1 MNIGIGVN
9 QQAGLLL
16 SPSNHLVIPLASSRF
31 SPTSIMSSIDS
42 PDEGRQSKSR
52 RTLSTQ
58 DVTSSLSSQSSV
70 SSSLSS
76 SSSIPSSLAAVARAA
91 SPAENSTSLQRTK
104 MFVPLAR
111 PDDSLWL
118 APPVCLVRQQIEV
131 VAFPPQAIQALD
143 KPSFSRGGR
152 LDRILARHGHV
163 VGVRC
168 GWCAHLPMKSRARGA
183 ISFPESISVLHQT
196 IRNFKRYHF
205 NGCTCM
211 PNDITEKMRKFD
223 EKPKA
228 HQSRKGSETYWLQSA
243 RELGLVD
250 CGGED
255 KGIRF
260 HQDVL
265 KARQE
270 EAIAKKE
277 TGIVDEEGLSSNK
290 KRYEAAPEIN
300 SASSPCHDMDMLS
313 MLAAVA
319 QTTSK
324 ANSSYSSDANN
335 AGAKNSS
342 LPFRKRKLSLASI
355 KKTAA
360 KQA

>member
-1 MNIGIGVN
+1 
-9 QQAGLLL
+9 
-16 SPSNHLVIPLASSRF
+16 
-31 SPTSIMSSIDS
+31 
-42 PDEGRQSKSR
+42 
-52 RTLSTQ
+52 
-58 DVTSSLSSQSSV
+58 
-70 SSSLSS
+70 
-76 SSSIPSSLAAVARAA
+76 
-91 SPAENSTSLQRTK
+91 
-104 MFVPLAR
+104 
-111 PDDSLWL
+111 
-118 APPVCLVRQQIEV
+118 
-131 VAFPPQAIQALD
+131 
-143 KPSFSRGGR
+143 
-152 LDRILARHGHV
+152 
-163 VGVRC
+163 
-168 GWCAHLPMKSRARGA
+168 
-183 ISFPESISVLHQT
+183 
-196 IRNFKRYHF
+196 
-205 NGCTCM
+205 M

-265 KARQE
+265 KTRQE
-270 EAIAKKE
+270 EAITKKE
-277 TGIVDEEGLSSNK
+277 TGIVEEEGLSSKK
-290 KRYEAAPEIN
+290 KRYEPAPETN

-319 QTTSK
+319 ETTSK

-355 KKTAA
+355 KKSAA